1 MFVVIAGRPLWQ
13 SRRKLLWG
21 FGGYFSPPSPETL
34 RRSSRKKLFVCIRVH
49 SCRTETPRAFS
60 ITPSYLRLLE
70 ERLNRRS
77 VFRELR
83 WSVSVERGEKSK
95 HPRDWQCAFAASC
108 KNGISFDELH
118 RCLRTTPS
126 KHCRV
131 VLKKTLVATV
141 VALLFLLSSEAILA
155 VQRPPYPIK
164 AEPPDAGRWVI
175 ISTNEKLR

>member
-1 MFVVIAGRPLWQ
+1 MLDDRCGNPGESCSGGLGAISHLLL
-13 SRRKLLWG
+13 RKLCGEVL
-21 FGGYFSPPSPETL
+21 ET
-34 RRSSRKKLFVCIRVH
+34 SCSYAFVSIRVGQ
-49 SCRTETPRAFS
+49 RLQGFQYY
-60 ITPSYLRLLE
+60 PSYLRPLE

-83 WSVSVERGEKSK
+83 WSVSVERGEKWK
-95 HPRDWQCAFAASC
+95 HPRDWQCAFTASC

-126 KHCRV
+126 QHRRV

>member
-1 MFVVIAGRPLWQ
+1 VAIQEKVALGVWGLFLTSFSGNSAAKFSKEVVRM
-13 SRRKLLWG
+13 
-21 FGGYFSPPSPETL
+21 
-34 RRSSRKKLFVCIRVH
+34 H
-49 SCRTETPRAFS
+49 SCPFVSDRDSPGFQYY
-60 ITPSYLRLLE
+60 PSYLRLLE

-83 WSVSVERGEKSK
+83 WSVSVERGEKWK

-131 VLKKTLVATV
+131 ILKKTLVATV